1 MEMRRAEVTIS
12 ELENKLVMVTH
23 EISRLNELLKQK
35 QGEIEEARQR

>member
-1 MEMRRAEVTIS
+1 MELRRSEVTIN
-12 ELENKLVMVTH
+12 ELENKLAMLTQ